1 MSLDSRYREE
11 KGKTWL
17 TYLPLP
23 YEVAMLMDK
32 ETWVFCRIA
41 LEVCFRM
48 RHAFFF
54 DKLHAIYLEDST

>member
-1 MSLDSRYREE
+1 
-11 KGKTWL
+11 
-17 TYLPLP
+17 
-23 YEVAMLMDK
+23 MLMDK